1 MAALTS
7 QEYLKGQAPGPDGKY
22 ITGQSVPLVVTITAT
37 PDIEIR
43 NTQGTSV
50 SIKVN

>member
-22 ITGQSVPLVVTITAT
+22 ITGQSVPLVVTITA

-43 NTQGTSV
+43 NTSGTSV